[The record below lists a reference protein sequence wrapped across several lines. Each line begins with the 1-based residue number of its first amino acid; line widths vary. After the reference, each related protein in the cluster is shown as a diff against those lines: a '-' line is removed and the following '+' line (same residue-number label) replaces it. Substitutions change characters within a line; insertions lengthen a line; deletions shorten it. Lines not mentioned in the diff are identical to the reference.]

1 MIKRSQKQPQ
11 TKPLL
16 ARPGWTAGGTLLM
29 ILAYYVVPLEADR
42 SLWVRSV
49 LLVGVLGILA
59 VLTVR
64 QLRRSSDPVGRLILV
79 LIVVM
84 TSLSIVFYMLATTVP
99 GQFEGLETRTDALY
113 FTVVT
118 MATVGYGD
126 IHPIGQTSRAVMVLT
141 VSFSVVF
148 VAALAS
154 TIVSRLRHSVEPDP
168 DDSTAAEDSGDEG

>member
-1 MIKRSQKQPQ
+1 MIKRSQKQPLAE
-11 TKPLL
+11 PLL

-49 LLVGVLGILA
+49 VLAAVLGILI

-64 QLRRSSDPVGRLILV
+64 QLQRYSDPVGRLILV
-79 LIVVM
+79 LVAVIM
-84 TSLSIVFYMLATTVP
+84 SLSVVCYLLATVP

-113 FTVVT
+113 FTIVT

-141 VSFSVVF
+141 VSFSMVF
-148 VAALAS
+148 VATLAS
-154 TIVSRLRHSVEPDP
+154 TIVSRLRESVGPDP
-168 DDSTAAEDSGDEG
+168 DDSTDVDTGDAA